1 MKFTYTLME
10 IFWLSIKRYK
20 SQRKLK
26 RERERERER
35 ERDQQLS
42 QFIGRVR
49 KAPSTN
55 AEGTQEVTN
64 ASSKCKFK
72 SDLAEK
78 NKQLNKTRKMLS

>member
-35 ERDQQLS
+35 EISSCHNLWGGSAKPHQQ
-42 QFIGRVR
+42 
-49 KAPSTN
+49 
-55 AEGTQEVTN
+55 
-64 ASSKCKFK
+64 
-72 SDLAEK
+72 
-78 NKQLNKTRKMLS
+78 MLRELKK

>member
-1 MKFTYTLME
+1 MKFTCTLME

-20 SQRKLK
+20 IQRKLK
-26 RERERERER
+26 R

-42 QFIGRVR
+42 QFMGRVH

-55 AEGTQEVTN
+55 AEKTQEVTN

-78 NKQLNKTRKMLS
+78 NKQLSKTRKMLS

>member
-26 RERERERER
+26 RERERER
-35 ERDQQLS
+35 DQQLS
-42 QFIGRVR
+42 QFMGRVR

>member
-26 RERERERER
+26 RERER
-35 ERDQQLS
+35 DQQLS
-42 QFIGRVR
+42 QFMGRVR

>member
-35 ERDQQLS
+35 S
-42 QFIGRVR
+42 AAVTIYG
-49 KAPSTN
+49 
-55 AEGTQEVTN
+55 EGPQSPIN
-64 ASSKCKFK
+64 KC
-72 SDLAEK
+72 
-78 NKQLNKTRKMLS
+78 